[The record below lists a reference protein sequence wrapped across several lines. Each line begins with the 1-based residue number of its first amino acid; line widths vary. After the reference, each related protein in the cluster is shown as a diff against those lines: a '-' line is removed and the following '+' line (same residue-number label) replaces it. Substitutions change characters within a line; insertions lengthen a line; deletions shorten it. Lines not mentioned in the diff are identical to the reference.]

1 MMAMAT
7 AAAPSGL
14 MTGARRFR
22 APAAL
27 LRLAWLAAL
36 LAALAGCTSGKP
48 GTINRHY
55 LVHAET
61 RSGFAVSVRS
71 HAPRGGR
78 AFGLVEITFHPDYK
92 LVAGDGSCTTTVN
105 DVGLELVITLPKWR
119 DGKPLPGSIRG
130 HWGRFERTIRL
141 HEMTHVRIARTYAA
155 KMRRAIAGMKSDK
168 GCNDL
173 RSRIRKR
180 IEQLKAEH
188 LRAHRH
194 FDKREQRRLKRL
206 L

>member
-78 AFGLVEITFHPDYK
+78 AFGLVEMAIFIFI
-92 LVAGDGSCTTTVN
+92 LAL
-105 DVGLELVITLPKWR
+105 GLLYAWR
-119 DGKPLPGSIRG
+119 
-130 HWGRFERTIRL
+130 
-141 HEMTHVRIARTYAA
+141 
-155 KMRRAIAGMKSDK
+155 K
-168 GCNDL
+168 GLL
-173 RSRIRKR
+173 RWI
-180 IEQLKAEH
+180 
-188 LRAHRH
+188 
-194 FDKREQRRLKRL
+194 
-206 L
+206 